1 MQHAELTL
9 ALISEPT
16 HLSPGVIDLSVPCAW
31 RDTPM
36 RRGHWSATDA
46 AERCV
51 RVEGTGTS
59 EGLLLLLLLLLL
71 QPWQRERRSYGPLE
85 VTANLM
91 RQIEHN
97 RGAECNEPRI

>member
-36 RRGHWSATDA
+36 RHGHWSAMDA

-51 RVEGTGTS
+51 RVEGTWTS
-59 EGLLLLLLLLLL
+59 EGLLLLLLQ
-71 QPWQRERRSYGPLE
+71 QPWQRERRRDGPLE
-85 VTANLM
+85 ATENLT
-91 RQIEHN
+91 RQSEHD
-97 RGAECNEPRI
+97 RGAECNEQRI